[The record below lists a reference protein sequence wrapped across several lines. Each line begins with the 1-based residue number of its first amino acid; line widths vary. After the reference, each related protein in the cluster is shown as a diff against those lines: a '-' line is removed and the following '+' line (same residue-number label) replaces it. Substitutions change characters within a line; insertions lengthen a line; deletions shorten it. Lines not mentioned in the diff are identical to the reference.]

1 MSQNYIAQP
10 SPPNHTLGLKHLRIL
25 ADLLARERG
34 AELAAASAVTSEGER
49 IDLLHTARC
58 TTGAMA

>member
-10 SPPNHTLGLKHLRIL
+10 APPNHTLGLKHLRIL

-34 AELAAASAVTSEGER
+34 AELAAAYAVTPEGEK
-49 IDLLHTARC
+49 IDLLRPARC
-58 TTGAMA
+58 ATGTRA